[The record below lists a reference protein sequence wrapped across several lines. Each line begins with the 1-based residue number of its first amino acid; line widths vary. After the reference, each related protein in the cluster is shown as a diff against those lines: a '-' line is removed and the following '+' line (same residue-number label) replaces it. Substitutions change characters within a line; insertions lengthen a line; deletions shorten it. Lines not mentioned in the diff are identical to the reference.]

1 MATIVN
7 SPSPSGDN
15 GMGFLIG
22 ILVVVAVGLLF
33 FYYGLP
39 ALRNMGP
46 VKVEVAT
53 PAIVLPSTVQV
64 EVKPAQ

>member
-1 MATIVN
+1 MTTVVN
-7 SPSPSGDN
+7 SPTPSGDN
-15 GMGFLIG
+15 GMGFLVG
-22 ILVVVAVGLLF
+22 VLVLGVFGLLF
-33 FYYGLP
+33 YYYGLP

-46 VKVEVAT
+46 VKVDVAT

>member
-1 MATIVN
+1 MTTVVN

-15 GMGFLIG
+15 GFGFLIG
-22 ILVVVAVGLLF
+22 VLVLVFCGALF
-33 FYYGLP
+33 FYYGVP

-46 VKVEVAT
+46 VKVEVGT
-53 PAIVLPSTVQV
+53 PAIVLPSSIQV